1 MEKKRSAVWAHVASK
16 TVASTVN
23 VTVAMNFSSDP
34 RVGEAEK
41 LMTEATDWLIEVLD
55 RNFSGIHPNE
65 STLVSTAEDD
75 AGDDDDPFWSKEQL
89 ILIENFPANAFVV
102 MGLIVSIIGIF
113 GLVANGMVLFIFSRY
128 NSIIFSLASL

>member
-1 MEKKRSAVWAHVASK
+1 
-16 TVASTVN
+16 
-23 VTVAMNFSSDP
+23 VAMNFSSDR

-41 LMTEATDWLIEVLD
+41 LMMEAAVDWLVQVLD
-55 RNFSGIHPNE
+55 RNTSGIHPNE
-65 STLVSTAEDD
+65 STLLEE
-75 AGDDDDPFWSKEQL
+75 GDDDDPFWSQEQL

-128 NSIIFSLASL
+128 NSIIFLSISL